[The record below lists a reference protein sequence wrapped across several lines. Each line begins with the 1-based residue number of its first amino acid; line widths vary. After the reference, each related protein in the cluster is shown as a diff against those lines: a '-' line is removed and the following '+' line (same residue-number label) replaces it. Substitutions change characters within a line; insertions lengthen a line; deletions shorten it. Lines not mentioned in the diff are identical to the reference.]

1 MKRIT
6 LYDVI
11 DIRTNKFHSVVKI
24 KENQAKWF
32 VPAEEEEV
40 VE

>member
-1 MKRIT
+1 MRRIT

-32 VPAEEEEV
+32 VPASEEEYAE
-40 VE
+40 